1 MINVMKIQDHKAV
14 ITYDPDIALFRG
26 EFIDLNG
33 SADFYAADV
42 EGLKHEGELSLKVFL
57 DVCREKDIEPRK
69 AFSGK
74 FNVRIP
80 ANLHADIVSA
90 ATAQGKSLNQW
101 VAEALSR
108 EVGV

>member
-1 MINVMKIQDHKAV
+1 MMNVMEIQGHKTV

-26 EFIDLNG
+26 EFVDLNG

-42 EGLKHEGELSLKVFL
+42 EGLKREGEISLKVFL
-57 DVCREKDIEPRK
+57 DVCREKGIEPRK

-80 ANLHADIVSA
+80 EHLHADIVSA
-90 ATAQGKSLNQW
+90 AMAQGKSLNQW
-101 VAEALSR
+101 ITEALSR

>member
-1 MINVMKIQDHKAV
+1 MINIMKIQDHKAV

-26 EFIDLNG
+26 EFVDLNG

-42 EGLKHEGELSLKVFL
+42 EGLKREGEISLKVFL
-57 DVCREKDIEPRK
+57 DVCREKGIESRK

-80 ANLHADIVSA
+80 AHLHADIVSA

-101 VAEALSR
+101 ITEALSR